1 MIRTPRQDEVLDRLT
16 RMESKI
22 DYILDPKKH
31 DYSSYDEWL
40 IDKQVTDR
48 VKNNGSIE

>member
-1 MIRTPRQDEVLDRLT
+1 MMRTPRQDEVLDRLT

-31 DYSSYDEWL
+31 DYSSYEEWL

>member
-1 MIRTPRQDEVLDRLT
+1 MMRTPRQDEVLDRLT

-31 DYSSYDEWL
+31 DYSSYDEEY
-40 IDKQVTDR
+40 K
-48 VKNNGSIE
+48 SIEHNTNLGPGH